1 MGVMTR
7 ALAPGEFYGSTTSVR
22 IADAILSEVTHYERR
37 TLPAH
42 THDWPYFSVLLEGS
56 YVETTGR
63 TTIDYRPLTAVFHG
77 AHLTHSDEIG
87 AEGSRFFLIELGPTW
102 VDLAQ
107 GLGGIPEHMFELHGE
122 HASWL
127 GLRLYH
133 EFREPEDRRSETA
146 IEELLLELCA
156 YLPSAPAPE
165 KNEPPWMARVIE
177 IVAADFRT
185 HYDLRSLAEK
195 VHVHPSHLART
206 FHRFHRRTIGDMV
219 NRLRVQ
225 EACRRLAESDA
236 TLTEIASESG
246 FSDQS
251 HMTRAVRRLTGSTP
265 GAYRKAMTKV

>member
-1 MGVMTR
+1 MTR
-7 ALAPGEFYGSTTSVR
+7 ALAPGEFYGETASVR
-22 IADAILSEVTHYERR
+22 VADAILSEVVHYERR

-77 AHLTHSDEIG
+77 ARLTHSDEIG
-87 AEGSRFFLIELGPTW
+87 AEGSRFFLIELGPSW

-133 EFREPEDRRSETA
+133 EFREPEDRRNETA

-156 YLPSAPAPE
+156 YLPSAPPPE
-165 KNEPPWMARVIE
+165 QNEPPWMEDVLALVTQN
-177 IVAADFRT
+177 FRK
-185 HYDLRSLAEK
+185 HYDLRSLAAD

-206 FHRFHRRTIGDMV
+206 FHRFRRRTIGDAV

-225 EACRRLAESDA
+225 EACRRLTESDA
-236 TLTEIASESG
+236 TLTEIATESG

-265 GAYRKAMTKV
+265 GAYRKAMR